1 MSEEMKIQDLTQRLS
16 ELEEQER
23 GFAAKAKELAEKRDK
38 LNEQF
43 KSLRAEIFGLR
54 SERDRLNEEV
64 KELKK
69 QRDAAKTEI
78 REKMDEIKKINHE
91 INVLSQK
98 MPSKSLQIL
107 QKEFES
113 LEWKIQTTPLSL
125 KEERKVI
132 EQVKQLGTQINI
144 HKKFEQLNQK
154 VVELKAELKALQTKS
169 KMFHEKL
176 TEKAQESQ
184 KIHEKLLEKIEES
197 KKIKVEAD
205 GFHKLFLQEKEKVKP
220 VQEEISKIS
229 NKIKMLKEETR
240 RKEAEEKKKR
250 DESLREK
257 LEKQAKDKLK
267 RGEKLTWEEFQLL
280 TEKDMEAQD

>member
-23 GFAAKAKELAEKRDK
+23 GFTAKAKELAEKRDK

>member
-1 MSEEMKIQDLTQRLS
+1 MSEEMKIRDLTQRLS